1 MANNNESQNDI
12 NSLIASFCRQHFRD
26 LLQFLRDFDISQTEG
41 KAAKQTLNMD
51 FLLQAYDHRDE
62 KIIKKEKNQSEEQY
76 QQIVSDN
83 HQKLLKENLELKAAC
98 KWHFDDI
105 DEKQVL
111 LAVYEY
117 FKIVQSRND
126 VNEASTTLLYNIN
139 SRTKAKALFP
149 IGNNPAENEIYKF
162 EDNTTK
168 TILVY
173 FGVKIQEN
181 DKTLGKQKDAFAR
194 FIFDSSGGNFKK
206 EGKPVNP
213 TDPVFPPTVYDA
225 IPEARFIEAFRLYA
239 CVRNWSEH
247 NHNFLQKRDYAF
259 LLYKFII
266 FTHIGLVYI
275 CRRLWDNESSKSNL
289 KNNKHIAPDKF
300 KSEESVSLKVEIEGN
315 KKGDEISDCRWA
327 IDDKEEL
334 INDVPQKKIT
344 FIRSI
349 KRYQQFKIEYKYN
362 GKPQQPVVGILNY
375 YPWKPTLNIL
385 VKPPHDVSYT
395 LEDIAGE
402 DVDAEE
408 YISRIVTKSIKTFL
422 DKTAN
427 NADKDKC
434 NEALKKLGEI
444 EPNLKDLQDLLGKV
458 DEDAVQR
465 KKEIH
470 DLIIPQLKG
479 IDSKLDEIETGVYKT
494 FEFLQN
500 NWKGFWLIVSLVCFA
515 LLVFGIWNFW
525 YDLLQ
530 SPITLSVIGLMG
542 ILLLFLALIS
552 IFKFQNPFSFL
563 YRSSTTTKLSLVLK
577 STVIIAFLAG
587 SISYGI
593 RLLRDNYLK
602 NYNFAEYNIEKNQK
616 VVKLMESILES
627 NPENDED
634 LRIPLIKYY
643 IDYANDTE
651 KAYLVASPML
661 TNIKKYP
668 KGILSLIVAL
678 YSQGKDF
685 WKVRDIMDI
694 YGKTEERDSNVIN
707 RIQGIMDIWGQGQ
720 ISNISKGFSLL
731 KKSAENGDPEA
742 QYYLGYAYSHEMTD
756 WEKSIVTKEV
766 NFSEFDLIKAVEYLS
781 KAACSKLKAALELGI
796 LYSDLNVK
804 DSAEF
809 YLRKVESNSSG
820 ELYKESLYRLGLLY
834 EGTDS
839 GLQYMTKAAF
849 LDYEPAILYKANKEN
864 DYKAAIEL
872 YSRPGGYQGY
882 RYIIPI
888 VFDYIGLG
896 QKKKALE
903 ALQSG
908 RPYGK
913 FDMDFIRG
921 MEAVINAHY
930 ELQRSIKDTDSV
942 YKDKW
947 ATLAKRDSADA
958 MRFMRMSADNGCL
971 YAEMICIFKDAILG
985 GTSDNQKNRLVEI
998 GEEIPFAYVL
1008 LSYLAHKEER
1018 MMPLGLPYSDYFANQ
1033 AIGRGNLAGRL
1044 MFVIPPYYE
1053 KFINQSISIKNT
1065 AYRRNAA
1072 YHINIRQRALRSSKN
1087 KRWDILYS
1095 YRAETAYEGGKDSLS
1110 SSSRNFWNVVSKANN
1125 VDLNEVY
1132 HKPYVL
1138 SEITDMELLNEFS
1151 DRIIDKRQDN
1161 PFIYN

>member
-1 MANNNESQNDI
+1 MANNIDDERI
-12 NSLIASFCRQHFRD
+12 NSLKASFCRQHFPD
-26 LLQFLRDFDISQTEG
+26 LLQFLRDFDISQTDG
-41 KAAKQTLNMD
+41 KVANNTLNMN
-51 FLLQAYDHRDE
+51 FLLQAFDHRDE
-62 KIIKKEKNQSEEQY
+62 KKLTKGKLESDDDFEKRVKEEKTKFLKTT
-76 QQIVSDN
+76 SD
-83 HQKLLKENLELKAAC
+83 LKATC
-98 KWHFDDI
+98 KWHLDDV
-105 DEKQVL
+105 DEVKLL
-111 LAVYEY
+111 LAVDEY
-117 FKIVQSRND
+117 FEIVKNRED
-126 VNEASTTLLYNIN
+126 VKEASNTLFKNIN
-139 SRTKAKALFP
+139 TRTKARELFP
-149 IGNNPAENEIYKF
+149 ITKNQEEKYIYTF
-162 EDNTTK
+162 EDNTTLS
-168 TILVY
+168 ILRY
-173 FGVKIQEN
+173 FGISDNE
-181 DKTLGKQKDAFAR
+181 KTLGKQKDNFAR
-194 FIFDSSGGNFKK
+194 FVFDSSNRKFYK
-206 EGKPVNP
+206 EDKTSDNVNP
-213 TDPVFPPTVYDA
+213 TDPIYPQSLYTD
-225 IPEARFIEAFRLYA
+225 IPEAHFIKAFRLLA
-239 CVRNWSEH
+239 QVRNWSEH
-247 NHNFLQKRDYAF
+247 NHNFLQRKDYAF
-259 LLYKFII
+259 LLYKFIV
-266 FTHIGLVYI
+266 FTQIGLVYV
-275 CRRLWDNESSKSNL
+275 CRRLWESSSENL
-289 KNNKHIAPDKF
+289 KNKKYKAPKPFESKD
-300 KSEESVSLKVEIEGN
+300 SVSLKVEIEGN
-315 KKGDEISDCRWA
+315 KKGDEISDCKWT
-327 IDDKEEL
+327 IDKEEL
-334 INDVPQKKIT
+334 ITDSPQKKIS
-344 FIRSI
+344 FEKSI

-362 GKPQQPVVGILNY
+362 GEPQPPVVGLLNY

-385 VKPPHDVSYT
+385 VKPPHEVSYT

-402 DVDAEE
+402 DEETEE
-408 YISRIVTKSIKTFL
+408 YISNIFTKCIETYFDTKAS
-422 DKTAN
+422 N
-427 NADKDKC
+427 SDKDKC

-500 NWKGFWLIVSLVCFA
+500 NWKGFWLIISLVCFA

-1053 KFINQSISIKNT
+1053 KFINQSISINNT

-1161 PFIYN
+1161 PFFYN

>member
-1 MANNNESQNDI
+1 MANNNDDERMK
-12 NSLIASFCRQHFRD
+12 SLKASFCRQHFPD
-26 LLQFLRDFDISQTEG
+26 LLLFLRDFDISQTEG
-41 KAAKQTLNMD
+41 KVANNTLNMN
-51 FLLQAYDHRDE
+51 FLLQAFDHRDE
-62 KIIKKEKNQSEEQY
+62 KKLTKGKLESDDAFEKRVKEEKTKFLKTT
-76 QQIVSDN
+76 SD
-83 HQKLLKENLELKAAC
+83 LKATC
-98 KWHFDDI
+98 KWHLDDV
-105 DEKQVL
+105 DEVKLL
-111 LAVYEY
+111 LAVDEY
-117 FKIVQSRND
+117 FEIVQKRKD
-126 VNEASTTLLYNIN
+126 VNEASNTLFKNIN
-139 SRTKAKALFP
+139 TRIKAKELFP
-149 IGNNPAENEIYKF
+149 IRKDPDKKEIYTF
-162 EDNTTK
+162 EDNTTLS
-168 TILVY
+168 ILED
-173 FGVKIQEN
+173 FGIKVK
-181 DKTLGKQKDAFAR
+181 DKTLGKQKDDFAR
-194 FIFDSSGGNFKK
+194 FVFDSSDKIFKNEK
-206 EGKPVNP
+206 QTVCNP
-213 TDPVFPPTVYDA
+213 TDPIYPHFLYTV
-225 IPEARFIEAFRLYA
+225 IPEAHFIKAFRLLA
-239 CVRNWSEH
+239 HVRNWSEH
-247 NHNFLQKRDYAF
+247 NHNFLQRADYAF

-275 CRRLWDNESSKSNL
+275 CRRLWNNESSKGNL
-289 KNNKHIAPDKF
+289 VKKNYKAPDPF
-300 KSEESVSLKVEIEGN
+300 ESKESISLKVEIEGN
-315 KKGDEISDCRWA
+315 KKGDKISDCRWT
-327 IDDKEEL
+327 IDNEEL
-334 INDVPQKKIT
+334 ITGSPQKKIS
-344 FIRSI
+344 FEKSI

-362 GKPQQPVVGILNY
+362 GEPQPPVVGLLNY

-385 VKPPHDVSYT
+385 VKPPHEVSYT

-402 DVDAEE
+402 DEETEE
-408 YISRIVTKSIKTFL
+408 YISNIFTKCIETYFDTKAS
-422 DKTAN
+422 N
-427 NADKDKC
+427 SDKDKC

-500 NWKGFWLIVSLVCFA
+500 NWKGFWLIISLVCFA

-542 ILLLFLALIS
+542 ILLLFLAFIS

-661 TNIKKYP
+661 SNIKKYP

-685 WKVRDIMDI
+685 WKVRDLLDI
-694 YGKTEERDSNVIN
+694 YDRTDEKDLNFIN
-707 RIQGIMDIWGQGQ
+707 RIQGIMEIWGQGQ
-720 ISNISKGFSLL
+720 ISNLSEGFSLL

-809 YLRKVESNSSG
+809 YLKKVESNSSG

-903 ALQSG
+903 ALQGG

-1033 AIGRGNLAGRL
+1033 AIGRGNFAGRL

-1161 PFIYN
+1161 PFFYN

>member
-1 MANNNESQNDI
+1 MANNIDDERI
-12 NSLIASFCRQHFRD
+12 NSLKASFCRQHFPD
-26 LLQFLRDFDISQTEG
+26 LLQFLRDFDISQTDG
-41 KAAKQTLNMD
+41 KVANNTLNMN
-51 FLLQAYDHRDE
+51 FLLQAFDHRDE
-62 KIIKKEKNQSEEQY
+62 KKLTKGKLESDDDFEKRVKEEKTKFLKTT
-76 QQIVSDN
+76 SD
-83 HQKLLKENLELKAAC
+83 LKATC
-98 KWHFDDI
+98 KWHLDDV
-105 DEKQVL
+105 DEVKLL
-111 LAVYEY
+111 LAVDEY
-117 FKIVQSRND
+117 FEIVKNRED
-126 VNEASTTLLYNIN
+126 VKEASNTLFKNIN
-139 SRTKAKALFP
+139 TRTKAKELFP
-149 IGNNPAENEIYKF
+149 ITKNQEEKYIYTF
-162 EDNTTK
+162 EDNTTLS
-168 TILVY
+168 ILRY
-173 FGVKIQEN
+173 FGISDNE
-181 DKTLGKQKDAFAR
+181 KTLGKQKDNFAR
-194 FIFDSSGGNFKK
+194 FVFDSSNRTFYK
-206 EGKPVNP
+206 EDKTSDNVNP
-213 TDPVFPPTVYDA
+213 TDPIYPQSLYTD
-225 IPEARFIEAFRLYA
+225 IPEAHFIKAFRLLA
-239 CVRNWSEH
+239 QVRNWSEH
-247 NHNFLQKRDYAF
+247 NHNFLQRKDYAF
-259 LLYKFII
+259 LLYKFIV
-266 FTHIGLVYI
+266 FTQIGLVYV
-275 CRRLWDNESSKSNL
+275 CRRLWESSSENL
-289 KNNKHIAPDKF
+289 KNKKYKAPKPFESKD
-300 KSEESVSLKVEIEGN
+300 SVSLKVEIEGN
-315 KKGDEISDCRWA
+315 KKGDEISDCKWT
-327 IDDKEEL
+327 IDKEEL
-334 INDVPQKKIT
+334 ITDSPQKKIS
-344 FIRSI
+344 FEKSI

-362 GKPQQPVVGILNY
+362 GEPQPPVVGLLNY

-385 VKPPHDVSYT
+385 VKPPHEVSYT

-402 DVDAEE
+402 DEETEE
-408 YISRIVTKSIKTFL
+408 YISNIFTKCIETYFDTKAS
-422 DKTAN
+422 N
-427 NADKDKC
+427 SDKDKC

>member
-1 MANNNESQNDI
+1 MANNIDDERI
-12 NSLIASFCRQHFRD
+12 NSLKASFCRQHFPD
-26 LLQFLRDFDISQTEG
+26 LLQFLRDFDISQTDG
-41 KAAKQTLNMD
+41 KVANNTLNMN
-51 FLLQAYDHRDE
+51 FLLQAFDHRDE
-62 KIIKKEKNQSEEQY
+62 KKLTKGKLESDDDFEKRVKEEKTKFLKTT
-76 QQIVSDN
+76 SD
-83 HQKLLKENLELKAAC
+83 LKATC
-98 KWHFDDI
+98 KWHLDDV
-105 DEKQVL
+105 DEVKLL
-111 LAVYEY
+111 LAVDEY
-117 FKIVQSRND
+117 FEIVKNRED
-126 VNEASTTLLYNIN
+126 VKEASNTLFKNIN
-139 SRTKAKALFP
+139 TRTKAKELFP
-149 IGNNPAENEIYKF
+149 ITKNQEEKYIYTF
-162 EDNTTK
+162 EDNTTLS
-168 TILVY
+168 ILED
-173 FGVKIQEN
+173 FGIKVK
-181 DKTLGKQKDAFAR
+181 DKTLGKQKDDFAR
-194 FIFDSSGGNFKK
+194 FVFDSSNRKFHK
-206 EGKPVNP
+206 EDKTSDYVNP
-213 TDPVFPPTVYDA
+213 TDPIYPQFLYTV
-225 IPEARFIEAFRLYA
+225 IPEAHFIKAFRLLA
-239 CVRNWSEH
+239 QVRNWSEH
-247 NHNFLQKRDYAF
+247 NHNFLQRKDYAF
-259 LLYKFII
+259 LLYKFIV
-266 FTHIGLVYI
+266 FTQIGLVYV
-275 CRRLWDNESSKSNL
+275 CRRLWESSSENL
-289 KNNKHIAPDKF
+289 KNKEYKAPAPFESKD
-300 KSEESVSLKVEIEGN
+300 SVSLKVEIEGN
-315 KKGDEISDCRWA
+315 KKGDKISDCKWT
-327 IDDKEEL
+327 IDKEEL
-334 INDVPQKKIT
+334 ITDSPQKKIS
-344 FIRSI
+344 FEKSI

-362 GKPQQPVVGILNY
+362 GEPQPPVVGLLNY

-385 VKPPHDVSYT
+385 VKPPHEVSYT

-402 DVDAEE
+402 DEETEE
-408 YISRIVTKSIKTFL
+408 YIGNIFTKCIETYFDTKAS
-422 DKTAN
+422 N
-427 NADKDKC
+427 SDKDKC

-552 IFKFQNPFSFL
+552 IFKFHNPFSFL

-1161 PFIYN
+1161 PFFYN

>member
-1 MANNNESQNDI
+1 MANNNDDERMK
-12 NSLIASFCRQHFRD
+12 SLKASFCRQHFPD
-26 LLQFLRDFDISQTEG
+26 LLQFLRDFDISQTDG
-41 KAAKQTLNMD
+41 KAANNTLNMN
-51 FLLQAYDHRDE
+51 FLLQAYDHSDKITHE
-62 KIIKKEKNQSEEQY
+62 KRKKE
-76 QQIVSDN
+76 SDKDYFGRV
-83 HQKLLKENLELKAAC
+83 QKAKQDAIQLKSNC
-98 KWHFDDI
+98 KWSFDDI
-105 DEKQVL
+105 KESDVL
-111 LAVYEY
+111 LAIEE
-117 FKIVQSRND
+117 FFQICSTRLD
-126 VNEASTTLLYNIN
+126 VKNATNVLLKNIN
-139 SRTKAKALFP
+139 TDLKAKKLFP
-149 IGNNPAENEIYKF
+149 IESNEENEFYKF
-162 EDNTTK
+162 EDNATK
-168 TILVY
+168 NILNY
-173 FGVKIQEN
+173 FGINTDET
-181 DKTLGKQKDAFAR
+181 TLGKQKDTFAQ
-194 FIFDSSGGNFKK
+194 FVLDS
-206 EGKPVNP
+206 NP
-213 TDPVFPPTVYDA
+213 EKSKNIKASEKILPQSLLVS
-225 IPEARFIEAFRLYA
+225 IPEAQFIQAFQLLAEIRNWGEHNHTYLQRGDYAFRLY
-239 CVRNWSEH
+239 R
-247 NHNFLQKRDYAF
+247 Y
-259 LLYKFII
+259 II
-266 FTHIGLVYI
+266 FTQIGITFI
-275 CRRLWDNESSKSNL
+275 CRRIWNKKDSAINLAKKYQKPDAFNEEKT
-289 KNNKHIAPDKF
+289 KIKIIIKGNNKGDKIS
-300 KSEESVSLKVEIEGN
+300 KCTWSVDNGK
-315 KKGDEISDCRWA
+315 
-327 IDDKEEL
+327 
-334 INDVPQKKIT
+334 DVPVIEDETEEIQFTI
-344 FIRSI
+344 SLN
-349 KRYQQFKIEYKYN
+349 RYQQYKIGFKYN
-362 GKPQQPVVGILNY
+362 GEQQPPVSGLLNY
-375 YPWKPTLNIL
+375 YTWNPTLNIL
-385 VKPPHDVSYT
+385 VKPPHEVSYT

-402 DVDAEE
+402 DEETEE
-408 YISRIVTKSIKTFL
+408 YISNIFTKCIETYFDTRAS
-422 DKTAN
+422 N
-427 NADKDKC
+427 SDKDKC

-444 EPNLKDLQDLLGKV
+444 EPNLKELQDLLGKV
-458 DEDAVQR
+458 DEDAEQR

-479 IDSKLDEIETGVYKT
+479 IDSKLDEIGTGVYKT

-500 NWKGFWLIVSLVCFA
+500 NWKGLWLIITLVCFA
-515 LLVFGIWNFW
+515 LLVFWIWNFW

-530 SPITLSVIGLMG
+530 SPFTLSVIGLMG

-552 IFKFQNPFSFL
+552 IFKFQNPFSYL

-577 STVIIAFLAG
+577 STVIIAFLAS

-661 TNIKKYP
+661 SNIKKYP

-694 YGKTEERDSNVIN
+694 YGKTEERDTNVIN

-756 WEKSIVTKEV
+756 WEKSIVTKKVE
-766 NFSEFDLIKAVEYLS
+766 FSEFDLIKAVEYLS

-809 YLRKVESNSSG
+809 YLKKVESNSSG

-1065 AYRRNAA
+1065 AYRGNAA
-1072 YHINIRQRALRSSKN
+1072 YHINVRQRALRSSKN

-1161 PFIYN
+1161 PFFYN